1 MMININSLLTDDMR
15 RFVQVIDAF
24 GGRTFVV
31 GGTIRDILIGRPI
44 HDVDLEITGV
54 SQADLETVIARFGFI
69 VRLAGQRPGV
79 FLVCAG
85 DSFDHSRMFEV
96 ALPQR
101 RTRHSA
107 DRNDFTVVI
116 DHTMDIDA
124 SLMRRDVTANA
135 IAVDCVTGEMH
146 DPTGGVRDIEMG
158 LLRAVNAD
166 NFGTDPL
173 RVLRVMRFA
182 STHDMEPTVET
193 IISAQAH
200 VDGFRF
206 LSSDRVRSEWMKWAG
221 GVRPGRGIRFLVRS
235 GWVRHFPVLAGM
247 IGVEQDAEWHPEG
260 DTMEHTIQVLDAVN
274 VADPAVVFAALLHD
288 TGKRAV
294 THLSEFTGRIVSP
307 GHADVGADLVPDFF
321 RSIGVMGDADGLI
334 DTVQAL
340 VRSHM
345 WMMSFQG
352 APSRNAIRRHARSIA
367 PATVRQWAQVAMAD
381 QMGRGDMMVDVSDI
395 VDVADRAAD
404 DQVLDTAPVGIIQ
417 GRHLIQM
424 GFVPGVIFGEIIEA
438 ALQAQM
444 DGAFDDVE
452 SGMVWVA
459 DRF

>member
-1 MMININSLLTDDMR
+1 MININSLLTDDMR

-31 GGTIRDILIGRPI
+31 GGTIRDILMGRPI

-85 DSFDHSRMFEV
+85 NSFDHSRMFEV

-116 DHTMDIDA
+116 DHTMDIDQ
-124 SLMRRDVTANA
+124 SLLRRDVTANA

-206 LSSDRVRSEWMKWAG
+206 LSPDRVRSEWMKWSR

-235 GWVRHFPVLAGM
+235 GWVRHFSVLAGM

-260 DTMEHTIQVLDAVN
+260 DTMEHTIQALDAVQ
-274 VADPAVVFAALLHD
+274 VVDPAVVFAVLLHD

-294 THLSEFTGRIVSP
+294 THLSEATGRIVSP

-345 WMMSFQG
+345 WMMSF
-352 APSRNAIRRHARSIA
+352 H
-367 PATVRQWAQVAMAD
+367 
-381 QMGRGDMMVDVSDI
+381 
-395 VDVADRAAD
+395 
-404 DQVLDTAPVGIIQ
+404 
-417 GRHLIQM
+417 
-424 GFVPGVIFGEIIEA
+424 
-438 ALQAQM
+438 
-444 DGAFDDVE
+444 
-452 SGMVWVA
+452 
-459 DRF
+459 